1 MESSTELRDLVLR
14 FYQALAAGD
23 RSFLEQIISHQSGVL
38 NIGTDPKEWWS
49 GYDTFLKV
57 AVAQFQEMGSSSRIV
72 GADPQA
78 YHEGSVG
85 WVADRPSFEFP
96 DGTQLPFRM
105 TGVFHQEDG
114 AWKLVQ
120 AHYSIGV
127 ANEEAVGRELTT
139 E

>member
-14 FYQALAAGD
+14 SYQSLTAGD
-23 RSFLEQIISHQSGVL
+23 RSFLEQIISHQPGVL

-49 GYDTFLKV
+49 GYDTFLQV
-57 AVAQFQEMGSSSRIV
+57 AVAQFQEMGGSSRIV

-85 WVADRPSFEFP
+85 WVADRPSFELP

-120 AHYSIGV
+120 SHYSIGV
-127 ANEEAVGRELTT
+127 SNEDVVGRELTT

>member
-1 MESSTELRDLVLR
+1 MESSTELRNLVLR
-14 FYQALAAGD
+14 YYQALAAGD
-23 RSFLEQIISHQSGVL
+23 RSFLEQIISYQPGVL
-38 NIGTDPKEWWS
+38 NIGTDPREWWS
-49 GYDTFLKV
+49 GYDTFLHV
-57 AVAQFQEMGSSSRIV
+57 AVTQFQELGGSPRIM

-78 YHEGSVG
+78 YREGSVG
-85 WVADRPSFEFP
+85 WVADQPSFELP
-96 DGTQLPFRM
+96 DGTQLPFRV

-120 AHYSIGV
+120 SHYSIGV